1 MSKIYNGDRPYAV
14 ILGGSSG
21 IGLATV
27 KKLVNSG
34 FNIVSIYRERRSGQ
48 KKLESIFENIRQQG
62 SEVLAYN
69 LNALKKETMDA
80 VVSDIQSAIG
90 TKSVKLLLHSI
101 ANGNLKPLRMSVDK
115 IEQDIPSLDENES
128 YKLFAELKRRT
139 LEQQKFLKRLS
150 VDDFNYTINAMA
162 TSLLDWS
169 NAFLDGEL
177 FMKNARILGLTSE
190 GNKKVWRGYAA
201 VSSAKVVLESLVQ
214 HMALEYAPL
223 GITANLIQAGVTDTP
238 SLRMIPGSEVMMASS
253 ITRNPFGRL
262 TTPEDI
268 ANIIYLLSR
277 DEASWINGTTIVA
290 DGGEHLCP

>member
-27 KKLVNSG
+27 KKLANSG

>member
-27 KKLVNSG
+27 KKLANSG

-268 ANIIYLLSR
+268 ANIIYFLSR

>member
-1 MSKIYNGDRPYAV
+1 
-14 ILGGSSG
+14 
-21 IGLATV
+21 
-27 KKLVNSG
+27 
-34 FNIVSIYRERRSGQ
+34 
-48 KKLESIFENIRQQG
+48 
-62 SEVLAYN
+62 
-69 LNALKKETMDA
+69 
-80 VVSDIQSAIG
+80 
-90 TKSVKLLLHSI
+90 
-101 ANGNLKPLRMSVDK
+101 
-115 IEQDIPSLDENES
+115 
-128 YKLFAELKRRT
+128 LFAELKRRT

>member
-27 KKLVNSG
+27 KKLANSG

-139 LEQQKFLKRLS
+139 LEQQKFLKRL
-150 VDDFNYTINAMA
+150 
-162 TSLLDWS
+162 
-169 NAFLDGEL
+169 
-177 FMKNARILGLTSE
+177 
-190 GNKKVWRGYAA
+190 
-201 VSSAKVVLESLVQ
+201 
-214 HMALEYAPL
+214 
-223 GITANLIQAGVTDTP
+223 
-238 SLRMIPGSEVMMASS
+238 
-253 ITRNPFGRL
+253 
-262 TTPEDI
+262 
-268 ANIIYLLSR
+268 
-277 DEASWINGTTIVA
+277 
-290 DGGEHLCP
+290 